1 MFYNILVAFDGSP
14 QSEKALCMAI
24 DCCMKKDTKLHIVH
38 IMNIKTYSA
47 IESEAA
53 YDGVESPH
61 DIAKKLLE
69 KGKEEAVCMAED
81 MCGCKNIEY
90 TFHVKKGDPRHA
102 IIDLAAEI
110 GADLIVLGSTGK
122 GFATRVIMGSVS
134 SYISN
139 HSPVSTLVIR

>member
-1 MFYNILVAFDGSP
+1 
-14 QSEKALCMAI
+14 
-24 DCCMKKDTKLHIVH
+24 
-38 IMNIKTYSA
+38 
-47 IESEAA
+47 
-53 YDGVESPH
+53 
-61 DIAKKLLE
+61 
-69 KGKEEAVCMAED
+69 MAED